1 MAKEII
7 KTNKAPGAIG
17 PYSQGIKI
25 GDFVYTS
32 GQIPLNPETGVMAG
46 SIEEQ
51 TAQSLENVKAILE
64 AAGTSMDKV
73 IKTTVFLSDMND
85 FVRMNEVYAT
95 YFTENQPAR
104 SAVEVAKLPKDAKIE
119 IGVCA
124 KEINFEIED
133 NKIKSVSF
141 VNGCPG
147 NLMGVSKLVEGMEV
161 DEAISK
167 LKGIDCRG
175 KGTSCPDQLAKALEE
190 YKKSL

>member
-51 TAQSLENVKAILE
+51 TAQSLENIKAILE

-73 IKTTVFLSDMND
+73 IKTT
-85 FVRMNEVYAT
+85 
-95 YFTENQPAR
+95 
-104 SAVEVAKLPKDAKIE
+104 
-119 IGVCA
+119 GVCA

-147 NLMGVSKLVEGMEV
+147 NLMGVSKLVEGIDV